1 MDRRKT
7 QPQLAVGI
15 IDRVLSR
22 SVESNLTFTT
32 PRSLEGVQEETAMK
46 DCIFC
51 KIIRGESPSSRVF
64 ENDKILAFLDIN
76 PVSKGHT
83 LVIPKT
89 HYAGFSEIPADFLI
103 EMGQVL
109 QRLGQAA
116 KTHLGS
122 DGFNVLLNNGRAAGQ
137 LIDHAHFHLVP
148 RSTGDG
154 VMGWPRVRPYGA
166 GEMETVRSKLAQALS

>member
-1 MDRRKT
+1 
-7 QPQLAVGI
+7 
-15 IDRVLSR
+15 
-22 SVESNLTFTT
+22 
-32 PRSLEGVQEETAMK
+32 MK

-51 KIIRGESPSSRVF
+51 QIIRGEMPSSKVF
-64 ENDKILAFLDIN
+64 ESEKVLAFLDIN

-89 HYAGFSEIPADFLI
+89 HNVGFSEIPADLLT
-103 EMGQVL
+103 EMATVL
-109 QRLGQAA
+109 QKIGQAA

-137 LIDHAHFHLVP
+137 LIDHVHFHLVP

-154 VMGWPRVRPYGA
+154 VMGWPKVRPYAA
-166 GEMETVRSKLAQALS
+166 GEIEKLRSRLADALS

>member
-1 MDRRKT
+1 
-7 QPQLAVGI
+7 
-15 IDRVLSR
+15 
-22 SVESNLTFTT
+22 
-32 PRSLEGVQEETAMK
+32 MK

-51 KIIRGESPSSRVF
+51 KIIRGEMPSSKVF
-64 ENDKILAFLDIN
+64 ESEKVLALLDIN

-89 HYAGFSEIPADFLI
+89 HYVGFSEIPADLLA
-103 EMGQVL
+103 EMGKVL
-109 QRLGQAA
+109 QRIGHAA

-148 RSTGDG
+148 RSIGDS
-154 VMGWPRVRPYGA
+154 VMGWPAVRPYAA
-166 GEMETVRSKLAQALS
+166 GEMELVRFKLASAVS

>member
-1 MDRRKT
+1 
-7 QPQLAVGI
+7 
-15 IDRVLSR
+15 
-22 SVESNLTFTT
+22 
-32 PRSLEGVQEETAMK
+32 MK

-51 KIIRGESPSSRVF
+51 KIIRGDMPSSRVF
-64 ENDKILAFLDIN
+64 ENEKILAFLDIN

-154 VMGWPRVRPYGA
+154 VMGWPKVRPYGA
-166 GEMETVRSKLAQALS
+166 REMEAVRSKLADALS

>member
-1 MDRRKT
+1 
-7 QPQLAVGI
+7 
-15 IDRVLSR
+15 
-22 SVESNLTFTT
+22 
-32 PRSLEGVQEETAMK
+32 MK

-51 KIIRGESPSSRVF
+51 KIIRGEIPSSKVF
-64 ENDKILAFLDIN
+64 ENEKILAFLDIN

-89 HYAGFSEIPADFLI
+89 HYAGFSEIPADLLT
-103 EMGQVL
+103 EMGQLL
-109 QRLGQAA
+109 QRVGQAA

-137 LIDHAHFHLVP
+137 RIDHAHFHLLP

-154 VMGWPRVRPYGA
+154 VMGWPNVRPYAA
-166 GEMETVRSKLAQALS
+166 GEMETVRSKLADALS